1 MNSNHVVH
9 LVFSSFME
17 PRVQVWTSCAPW
29 GMWVSVN
36 KLHFC
41 GSCILATH
49 VRPPFRGTVAF
60 IFGGHHA

>member
-29 GMWVSVN
+29 CMWVSVN
-36 KLHFC
+36 
-41 GSCILATH
+41 
-49 VRPPFRGTVAF
+49 
-60 IFGGHHA
+60 